1 MEQDRMPPN
10 KLMFLVN
17 SLQQKLQEY
26 TMDKSIFS
34 KCWETEQWHVKKKKK
49 RTFSNILHKNK
60 LKKDQRIKCKLG
72 HCKTLKGKHKNT
84 C

>member
-26 TMDKSIFS
+26 TMDKR
-34 KCWETEQWHVKKKKK
+34 KKKGHSLTFYIRINSK
-49 RTFSNILHKNK
+49 RIKELNASWDTVRLLKENTRTLVNINCSNIF
-60 LKKDQRIKCKLG
+60 
-72 HCKTLKGKHKNT
+72 
-84 C
+84 

>member
-49 RTFSNILHKNK
+49 GHSLTFYIRINSK
-60 LKKDQRIKCKLG
+60 RIKELNASWDT
-72 HCKTLKGKHKNT
+72 KTLKGKHKNT